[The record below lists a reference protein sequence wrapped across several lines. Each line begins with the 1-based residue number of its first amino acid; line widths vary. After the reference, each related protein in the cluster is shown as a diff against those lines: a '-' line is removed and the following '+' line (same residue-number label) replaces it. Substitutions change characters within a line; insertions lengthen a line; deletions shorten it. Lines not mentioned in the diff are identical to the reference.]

1 MWVVEKDKISSC
13 EVTSISLKML
23 SRMVFLDY
31 DEDHT
36 SDGKGDEKDDENEN
50 EGEKGDDKER
60 MRLLEAQSQIDW
72 KVPKTDPNLQNDVR
86 HLGNL

>member
-36 SDGKGDEKDDENEN
+36 SDGEGDENEN

-60 MRLLEAQSQIDW
+60 MTLLEAQSQID
-72 KVPKTDPNLQNDVR
+72 
-86 HLGNL
+86 